1 MRAVRNPTAAG
12 ATAIVAAVAATRPRP
27 ANAGAAATATAI
39 SSVPSKPSDGR
50 TNAAVEAKR
59 ASCRGPKPPSRRGR
73 RANGKSGKSAATGP
87 SASSARSVP
96 TVKSVRSVPIVKSAR
111 SVLTVRSALSV
122 PIVKSSAQIALKVR
136 SARAPVPR
144 VHPNNKPKVAEG
156 DDAGGVSVREMERG
170 AVATTDTSVAN
181 SRVTTAGRMLSA
193 RRQIAQPRML
203 VRSRL
208 FKSQLCSR
216 VT

>member
-1 MRAVRNPTAAG
+1 M
-12 ATAIVAAVAATRPRP
+12 ATAI
-27 ANAGAAATATAI
+27 N
-39 SSVPSKPSDGR
+39 SVPSKASAGR
-50 TNAAVEAKR
+50 TNAALEAKR
-59 ASCRGPKPPSRRGR
+59 ASCHGPKPRSRRGR

-96 TVKSVRSVPIVKSAR
+96 IVRSVRSALTVKSVRSVQIVK
-111 SVLTVRSALSV
+111 T
-122 PIVKSSAQIALKVR
+122 SAQIVLRVR

-193 RRQIAQPRML
+193 RRQVGQLRML
-203 VRSRL
+203 MRSRL
-208 FKSQLCSR
+208 LKSQTCSR
-216 VT
+216 LT